1 MRETRGT
8 ETRTLPVRLTEDELI
23 ARGDALARQHQVVR
37 DEELVQ
43 KGEREAMK
51 QRLADLESEQARLA
65 RIVRDKAEPRP
76 VECRVV
82 FDYAGNAVQV
92 VREDTGE
99 VIEARAMTDRERQI
113 GLPMHGVQ

>member
-8 ETRTLPVRLTEDELI
+8 ETRTLPVTLTTDELL
-23 ARGDALARQHQVVR
+23 ARGDGLARAHRAVR
-37 DEELVQ
+37 DEQAKQ
-43 KGEREAMK
+43 KAVKEEMK
-51 QRLADLESEQARLA
+51 QRLEDLEGEVGKLA
-65 RIVRDKAEPRP
+65 RIVRDKAEDRD
-76 VECRVV
+76 VECRIVH
-82 FDYAGNAVQV
+82 DYLANAVQV